1 MQQLYT
7 LFMIIKPREELIKIY
22 DKSLLQKDEPVVQ
35 PKYDLE
41 TKVKNEDFRNY
52 SISYSKD

>member
-1 MQQLYT
+1 
-7 LFMIIKPREELIKIY
+7 MIIKPREELIKIY

-41 TKVKNEDFRNY
+41 TKAKNEDFRNY